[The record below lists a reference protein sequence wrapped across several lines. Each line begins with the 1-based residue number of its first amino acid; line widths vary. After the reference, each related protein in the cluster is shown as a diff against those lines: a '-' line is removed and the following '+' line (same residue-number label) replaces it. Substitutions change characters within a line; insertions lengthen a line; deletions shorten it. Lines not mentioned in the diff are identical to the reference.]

1 MCWLS
6 IVGAYLQGV
15 ELQDATLAG
24 ALMRESVFTE
34 TFDAIW
40 SVAIS
45 RSGQYWAAGSKR
57 GEVRVWEA
65 GGKTFHLACIRR
77 GMES

>member
-40 SVAIS
+40 SYA
-45 RSGQYWAAGSKR
+45 GQLR
-57 GEVRVWEA
+57 G
-65 GGKTFHLACIRR
+65 
-77 GMES
+77 